1 MIEIVRGAEVDGP
14 KGEAG
19 PRRHGMWAYHAPGYP
34 LVCGYSR
41 QPLLDACRQLKS
53 LYGLT
58 AARVGLF
65 REGSELADLSCPIE
79 VGAATTVTERD
90 KGTVKFEKYIDLAKV
105 FHPEP
110 AIAQG

>member
-1 MIEIVRGAEVDGP
+1 MIEIIRGAETS
-14 KGEAG
+14 
-19 PRRHGMWAYHAPGYP
+19 PGIWEYSVP
-34 LVCGYSR
+34 SLALRGKSR